1 MALNIYIT
9 YSEYVELGGTLSQD
23 VFNKLIRKAQRF
35 LDSYTYERIP
45 LLDEV
50 PDVVKEVLVEFIDK
64 LNDFENQKAEGA
76 VISQYSNGVESMT
89 LKRTTEDDLKKS
101 LSSLATSILPN
112 YLVTG
117 SVNFDVRK
125 YLQSENN
132 NP

>member
-23 VFNKLIRKAQRF
+23 VFNKLIRRAQRF
-35 LDSYTYERIP
+35 LDAYTYERIP

-117 SVNFDVRK
+117 GVNFDVRK

>member
-23 VFNKLIRKAQRF
+23 VFNKLIRRAQRF

>member
-23 VFNKLIRKAQRF
+23 VFNKLIRRAQRF
-35 LDSYTYERIP
+35 LDAYTYERIP

>member
-23 VFNKLIRKAQRF
+23 VFNKLIRRAQRL
-35 LDSYTYERIP
+35 LDAYTYERIP

-64 LNDFENQKAEGA
+64 LNDFENQKTEGA

-89 LKRTTEDDLKKS
+89 FKRTTEDDLKKS

>member
-1 MALNIYIT
+1 MAFNSYIT
-9 YSEYVELGGTLSQD
+9 YNEYVELGGTLSQD
-23 VFNKLIRKAQRF
+23 VFNKLIRRAQRF
-35 LDSYTYERIP
+35 LDAYTYERIP

-117 SVNFDVRK
+117 GVNFDVRK

>member
-23 VFNKLIRKAQRF
+23 VFNKLIRRAQRF
-35 LDSYTYERIP
+35 LDAYTYERIP

-89 LKRTTEDDLKKS
+89 FKRTTEDDLKKS
-101 LSSLATSILPN
+101 LSSLANSILPN

>member
-23 VFNKLIRKAQRF
+23 VFNKLIRRAQRF
-35 LDSYTYERIP
+35 LDAYTYERIP

-89 LKRTTEDDLKKS
+89 FKRTTEDDLKKS

>member
-35 LDSYTYERIP
+35 LDAYTYERIP